1 MAIYNYIALKNNR
14 DIVKGKVDAAD
25 LREARENI
33 RKLGFIPTKV
43 YEEKT
48 KEDGKKND
56 TNITKGKMKK
66 LGLQDRIDF
75 TSTLQI
81 LAQSGI
87 PIIESLMFIENDAAK
102 LKVRLVARE

>member
-1 MAIYNYIALKNNR
+1 MAIYNYIALKNNK

-25 LREARENI
+25 LREARESI

-43 YEEKT
+43 YEEKS
-48 KEDGKKND
+48 KEEENAAKKEVKGGKVQ
-56 TNITKGKMKK
+56 K
-66 LGLQDRIDF
+66 LGLQDRMDF

-87 PIIESLMFIENDAAK
+87 PIIESLMFIEKASP
-102 LKVRLVARE
+102 

>member
-1 MAIYNYIALKNNR
+1 MAIYNYIALKNNK
-14 DIVKGKVDAAD
+14 DIVKGKVDAQD

-43 YEEKT
+43 YEEKS
-48 KEDGKKND
+48 KSEEQQVDK
-56 TNITKGKMKK
+56 NITKGKVQK

-81 LAQSGI
+81 LAQAGI

-102 LKVRLVARE
+102 LKVRLVAK

>member
-1 MAIYNYIALKNNR
+1 MAIYNYIALKDNK
-14 DIVKGKVDAAD
+14 DIVKGKVEAAD
-25 LREARENI
+25 LREARDSI

-43 YEEKT
+43 YEEKA
-48 KEDGKKND
+48 
-56 TNITKGKMKK
+56 KGDESENKAHIRRANLKK

-87 PIIESLMFIENDAAK
+87 PII
-102 LKVRLVARE
+102 